1 MDVIPKKQSPKDRRP
16 EESAK
21 EKTLGSGPGFMPNV
35 SMKRLLRSV
44 RRENNTVARDRLL
57 ACRYRKEGW
66 SIRRI
71 CEIMRTDS

>member
-1 MDVIPKKQSPKDRRP
+1 
-16 EESAK
+16 
-21 EKTLGSGPGFMPNV
+21 MPNV